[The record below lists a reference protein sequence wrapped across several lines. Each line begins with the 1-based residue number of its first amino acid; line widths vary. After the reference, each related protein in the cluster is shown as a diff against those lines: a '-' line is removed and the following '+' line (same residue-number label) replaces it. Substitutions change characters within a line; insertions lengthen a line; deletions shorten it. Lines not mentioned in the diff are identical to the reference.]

1 MKPICSRLVCSIV
14 ILLGVSLSASAQVPR
29 DRLGDGIARATE
41 LMTKGVKN
49 YPEHRSCF
57 SCHHQA
63 LPLLALSVGSLGE
76 GPLGSDKA
84 DFYSSPTTKQILEFT
99 EQAFSNKLD
108 TLNSGGEIGG
118 RALTVAYAL
127 WTMDLAGSPSNKT
140 TSAMVE
146 SLLKTQGQDGAW
158 SFQSTRPP
166 AASSKLMTTAI
177 AVYGLRSYGH
187 DATDGDRLKLAMEKS
202 LAWSLEQ
209 SAASHEDL
217 VGQIWLEHMIA
228 GELGNGDEARA
239 EELLTRLRQLQRDDG
254 GWAQENELA
263 SDAYATGQA
272 VMILSQVQGRDRKEQ
287 ELTRPVER
295 AVEFLLKSQQPDGSW
310 HVASRSKPVQVFFDN
325 GDPHGKDQF
334 ISMMATSWATAA
346 LREFRYQTGQPLE
359 SVRVANRLQA
369 R

>member
-1 MKPICSRLVCSIV
+1 MKPVSRSLVLALMF
-14 ILLGVSLSASAQVPR
+14 LLGISVSASAQVPQ
-29 DRLGDGIARATE
+29 DRLDDGIARATE
-41 LMTKGVKN
+41 LMTKGIKN

-63 LPLLALSVGSLGE
+63 LPLLALSVGRLGE

-84 DFYSSPTTKQILEFT
+84 DFYSNSTTKQILEFT
-99 EQAFSNKLD
+99 EQAFANKLD

-127 WTMDLAGSPSNKT
+127 WTLDLAGSPSNKT

-146 SLLKTQGQDGAW
+146 SLLKTQGQEGAW

-209 SAASHEDL
+209 PAASHEDL

-239 EELLTRLRQLQRDDG
+239 EELLTRLRKSQREDG
-254 GWAQENELA
+254 GWAQEKELA

-272 VMILSQVQGRDRKEQ
+272 VMILSQVPGRERNDQGTIRSI
-287 ELTRPVER
+287 ER
-295 AVEFLLKSQQPDGSW
+295 AVEFLLKSQQADGSW

-346 LREFRYQTGQPLE
+346 LREFRYRTGNPLE
-359 SVRVANRLQA
+359 SARVAA
-369 R
+369 RQQ

>member
-1 MKPICSRLVCSIV
+1 MKPICSRFVRFLVIV
-14 ILLGVSLSASAQVPR
+14 VGVSTCAVAQVSV
-29 DRLGDGIARATE
+29 DQLDDGIARASQ
-41 LMTKGVKN
+41 LMIKGVN
-49 YPEHRSCF
+49 SYPEHRSCF

-63 LPLLALSVGSLGE
+63 LPLMALSVGSLGQE
-76 GPLGSDKA
+76 DQAS
-84 DFYSSPTTKQILEFT
+84 FYDDSTTKQILEFT
-99 EQAFSNKLD
+99 KQAFANKLD

-118 RALTVAYAL
+118 RSLTVAYAL
-127 WTMDLAGSPSNKT
+127 WTMDLAGSPTDET

-158 SFQSTRPP
+158 NFQSTRPP

-187 DATDGDRLKLAMEKS
+187 EATDGDRLKLAMEKS

-228 GELGNGDEARA
+228 VELGRGAEARA
-239 EELLTRLRQLQRDDG
+239 EKLITQLRQSQRDDG
-254 GWAQENELA
+254 GWAQEKGLA

-272 VMILSQVQGRDRKEQ
+272 IMILSQVSSTDRNDQ
-287 ELTRPVER
+287 IARPCNEL
-295 AVEFLLKSQQPDGSW
+295 AVEFLLKSQQSDGSW

-346 LREFRYQTGQPLE
+346 LREIRYQTGKPLE
-359 SVRVANRLQA
+359 SVRVAKRLQA

>member
-1 MKPICSRLVCSIV
+1 MKPVFGRLVRSIV
-14 ILLGVSLSASAQVPR
+14 ILLGVSASAIAQVPR
-29 DRLGDGIARATE
+29 ARLDDGIARATE
-41 LMTKGVKN
+41 LMTKGVKS

-63 LPLLALSVGSLGE
+63 LPLLALSVGSIGTERFEE
-76 GPLGSDKA
+76 GRA
-84 DFYSSPTTKQILEFT
+84 NFYSNPTTKQILEFT
-99 EQAFSNKLD
+99 EQAFANKLD

-127 WTMDLAGSPSNKT
+127 WTLDLAGSPTSAT

-158 SFQSTRPP
+158 NFQSTRPP

-187 DATDGDRLKLAMEKS
+187 DATDGDRLKIALEKS

-209 SAASHEDL
+209 FASSHEDL

-228 GELGNGDEARA
+228 GELGKGDEARA
-239 EELLTRLRQLQRDDG
+239 EELLTRLRKSQRDDG

-272 VMILSQVQGRDRKEQ
+272 VMILSQVPSRDRNDQ
-287 ELTRPVER
+287 DSNQSVER
-295 AVEFLLKSQQPDGSW
+295 AVEFLLKSQQADGSW
-310 HVASRSKPVQVFFDN
+310 HVVSRSKPVQVFFDN

-346 LREFRYQTGQPLE
+346 LREYRYRTGKPLE
-359 SVRVANRLQA
+359 SVRVANRLKA

>member
-1 MKPICSRLVCSIV
+1 MKPICSHLVRFLV
-14 ILLGVSLSASAQVPR
+14 ILVGVSTYAVAQVPI
-29 DRLGDGIARATE
+29 DQLDDGIARATQ
-41 LMTKGVKN
+41 LMIKGVKS

-63 LPLLALSVGSLGE
+63 LPLMALSVGNLE
-76 GPLGSDKA
+76 QDQA
-84 DFYSSPTTKQILEFT
+84 RFYNDATTKQILEFT

-118 RALTVAYAL
+118 KALTVAYAL
-127 WTMDLAGSPSNKT
+127 WTMDLAGSPTSET

-177 AVYGLRSYGH
+177 AVYGLRSYGYE
-187 DATDGDRLKLAMEKS
+187 ATEVDRLKLALEKS
-202 LAWSLEQ
+202 LAWSLSQ
-209 SAASHEDL
+209 SATSNEDL

-228 GELGNGDEARA
+228 GEIGRGDEART
-239 EELLTRLRQLQRDDG
+239 EELLTRLRQSQRDDG
-254 GWAQENELA
+254 GWAQENDLT

-272 VMILSQVQGRDRKEQ
+272 VMILSQVSSTDRNDQ
-287 ELTRPVER
+287 LARSSNER
-295 AVEFLLKSQQPDGSW
+295 AVDFLLKSQQSDGSW
-310 HVASRSKPVQVFFDN
+310 HVVSRSKPVQVFFDN

-346 LREFRYQTGQPLE
+346 LREFRYRTGQPLE
-359 SVRVANRLQA
+359 SVRVAKRQQ
-369 R
+369 